1 MVEVRSNCKK
11 FYFWWFGNPVCG
23 ESTGSKRHFVSVWLP
38 YQHFGQTFFRV
49 YGACSANHFLTSI
62 FTHTKLHQHVG
73 LILINSLANML
84 AQFVPV
90 NKFMNKKRFYHW
102 FLVRYFSKWLIFE
115 LINKSFHKNRSLVFM
130 IRSIKSLPQ
139 PDLNQ
144 YHLRVNF
151 PFSVPFNQ

>member
-11 FYFWWFGNPVCG
+11 SYFWWFGNPVCG
-23 ESTGSKRHFVSVWLP
+23 ESNGSKRHFVSVWLP
-38 YQHFGQTFFRV
+38 YQRFGQTFFRV
-49 YGACSANHFLTSI
+49 YGACSANHFLTNI

-130 IRSIKSLPQ
+130 IRIYQKFTSARSKPISLKSQFPL
-139 PDLNQ
+139 Q
-144 YHLRVNF
+144 YTI
-151 PFSVPFNQ
+151 